1 MKSAEHNLPY
11 NAHVLARI
19 VRCRKKSRLTQKEVA
34 AYLGI
39 KQQTYSEYERGV
51 TAMHIED
58 FLSLARLYNVSMD
71 FICGASNLE
80 SDFPRY

>member
-1 MKSAEHNLPY
+1 
-11 NAHVLARI
+11 
-19 VRCRKKSRLTQKEVA
+19 
-34 AYLGI
+34 
-39 KQQTYSEYERGV
+39 
-51 TAMHIED
+51 MHIED